1 MSEWTDAPSPPGRQP
16 IIAVLTDNDLRNG
29 TPWDEAVGVHIR
41 NQQKRIGSL
50 WRRLIL
56 RIYGA
61 ELDRLANLRTRL
73 LYATLE
79 PWGA

>member
-1 MSEWTDAPSPPGRQP
+1 MATSKVLDMTKP
-16 IIAVLTDNDLRNG
+16 AVPKVVTYNDIRNG
-29 TPWDEAVGVHIR
+29 IPWDEAVGVHIR
-41 NQQKRIGSL
+41 NQQKRTGSL

-73 LYATLE
+73 LYARLE
-79 PWGA
+79 KHGA